1 MSLLPFCALTLVVPL
16 LSMEGKRALGF
27 HQKYLNLCSEDELR
41 SYGFVT
47 TWGWVINDRIFIFG
61 WTIPLISHIC
71 AFVSLLYYYFICH
84 ICNIMSHGCDFI
96 RYIQIWIFIS
106 YILHKTLY
114 LKLRFL
120 YFTIVTKYL
129 KFVIFSLLQLYFSQ
143 LTLYLTISTLC
154 LKVAHSYLTIVIL
167 FIIIVI

>member
-16 LSMEGKRALGF
+16 LSMEGKRALRF
-27 HQKYLNLCSEDELR
+27 HQKYLNLCSEDERR

-61 WTIPLISHIC
+61 WTIPLIFHIC
-71 AFVSLLYYYFICH
+71 AFVSLLYYYIIYH

-106 YILHKTLY
+106 YILHTNLY

-120 YFTIVTKYL
+120 YFTIVTL
-129 KFVIFSLLQLYFSQ
+129 NISNLWFSHYCNFISHNWLYISQFRLCVSKLLILISQ
-143 LTLYLTISTLC
+143 LWFYLS
-154 LKVAHSYLTIVIL
+154 
-167 FIIIVI
+167 